1 MNVLPSY
8 PILIRVIYLIPIRTW
23 VERVEVVEKNPS
35 HHVSHV
41 NHAPPPLA
49 AVVVAAPTVIVAP
62 PANKHSNN
70 TFSII
75 TKCFIIIMFMVTKTR
90 RKRSAAKRVKNN
102 TRSNKHRRGRRRGR
116 TTKRGGMPHASRIGA
131 RAAAAVASPLLRN
144 GPHYNVIYGRNPQPS
159 EGKLVVEGIRYFGLP
174 TNIPSPSIKEQ
185 AYKEYK
191 EKTNPVELLSAADSV
206 FSAAH
211 KAEYN
216 DERRKLFA
224 NQTPARPYIRN
235 PVFYTTPIK
244 PGNPYNDPTGKTI
257 PQPTFSSPVGPS
269 SELSSP
275 PPPNSLSVQGTS
287 KPITASPSFMR
298 DLAPTSHKT
307 NPGDIVKTL
316 EFEGEEEVDNPNKY
330 ETPNSSPYKAS
341 NKSTQKGFNKNRIIS
356 GDIKSSP
363 PPRFRF

>member
-1 MNVLPSY
+1 
-8 PILIRVIYLIPIRTW
+8 
-23 VERVEVVEKNPS
+23 
-35 HHVSHV
+35 
-41 NHAPPPLA
+41 
-49 AVVVAAPTVIVAP
+49 
-62 PANKHSNN
+62 
-70 TFSII
+70 
-75 TKCFIIIMFMVTKTR
+75 MVTKTR

-244 PGNPYNDPTGKTI
+244 PGNPYNDPTGKNI

-275 PPPNSLSVQGTS
+275 PPPNSLSLSVQGTS
-287 KPITASPSFMR
+287 KPITASPSFKR
-298 DLAPTSHKT
+298 RFAPTLQ
-307 NPGDIVKTL
+307 NPNTDDTVKAL
-316 EFEGEEEVDNPNKY
+316 EFDGVDNPNKY
-330 ETPNSSPYKAS
+330 KTPNSSPFKAP
-341 NKSTQKGFNKNRIIS
+341 TVPNKNRNP
-356 GDIKSSP
+356 DVKNSSP
-363 PPRFRF
+363 PPRFRI